1 MDAVTGI
8 SIFQLYDFQILE
20 YSWASDRQENGL
32 KPVATLQP
40 LHLPLF
46 YVETTRWHKDINDIN
61 HLATPARDG
70 SDQTGIAERCQGEIG
85 KNHLGPLD
93 ANIKIEF
100 LKYATQ
106 QHIWA
111 NYNISRVVRSNFV
124 ISNLK

>member
-1 MDAVTGI
+1 MQVNICKYTSPMDAVTGI
-8 SIFQLYDFQILE
+8 STFQLCDFQILE

-46 YVETTRWHKDINDIN
+46 YVETRWHKDINDIN

-85 KNHLGPLD
+85 KNHLGPMQTSKL
-93 ANIKIEF
+93 N
-100 LKYATQ
+100 
-106 QHIWA
+106 
-111 NYNISRVVRSNFV
+111 S
-124 ISNLK
+124 